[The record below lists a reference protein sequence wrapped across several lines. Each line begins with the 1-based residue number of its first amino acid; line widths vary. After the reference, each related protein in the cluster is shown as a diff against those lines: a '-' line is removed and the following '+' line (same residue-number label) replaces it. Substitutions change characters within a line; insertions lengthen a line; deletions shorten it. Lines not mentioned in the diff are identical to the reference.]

1 MVGIPP
7 TWAVEKVKNNSPK
20 SRMSLG
26 QLLRA
31 WAFYK
36 DLSNAH
42 RVACGNPTGAHR
54 TVPGVPLFTADDVTN
69 WGLYRRNRTS
79 YTSLRR
85 LRRGYDSD
93 HVRPSSATWGL
104 LDKWIDLQMKDEHW
118 PVAKALYHAQC
129 SRARPVCNLSSRE
142 SEL

>member
-7 TWAVEKVKNNSPK
+7 TRAVEKVKINSPK

-31 WAFYK
+31 WALST
-36 DLSNAH
+36 DVSNAH
-42 RVACGNPTGAHR
+42 RVACGNLIGAYR
-54 TVPGVPLFTADDVTN
+54 AVPGVPLFTADDVTN

-85 LRRGYDSD
+85 LRRGHDSD
-93 HVRPSSATWGL
+93 HVRPGSATWGL

-118 PVAKALYHAQC
+118 LVATALYHVQRF
-129 SRARPVCNLSSRE
+129 RARPVCNLSSGE